1 MIGTNPAALNSA
13 TPNTKDPESQNTI
26 GPDQNL
32 QGKHGRSL
40 RKGALVLICAATAAA
55 TLRALAAS
63 HSNSPPY
70 NHNGRILTPDT
81 ANSTSCPEGTYR
93 FNKASQLKRA
103 KIGAGIGIGLIPGLA
118 LTSGVASVHLL
129 TINQECAATTFMF
142 LTGTFLV
149 GSMASIPITAGILA
163 STKSTKD
170 GSCVKKN
177 NNYNFGGSRG

>member
-1 MIGTNPAALNSA
+1 MIGTNPAAVNSA
-13 TPNTKDPESQNTI
+13 PLNTKDPESQNTI
-26 GPDQNL
+26 GTDQNP
-32 QGKHGRSL
+32 QSKHCRSL
-40 RKGALVLICAATAAA
+40 RKGAIVLICAAAAGA

-63 HSNSPPY
+63 HSNRPPY
-70 NHNGRILTPDT
+70 NHTGRILTPDT

-118 LTSGVASVHLL
+118 LTSAAASVHFL
-129 TINQECAATTFMF
+129 TINQECAATTAMF

-149 GSMASIPITAGILA
+149 GSMASVPITAGILA
-163 STKSTKD
+163 SAKSTKD

-177 NNYNFGGSRG
+177 NYYNFGGSRG